1 MLYTYSASFSAII
14 KKSDVKDQYKALYK
28 YKTSVLTFLNLNIN
42 SLRDQY

>member
-14 KKSDVKDQYKALYK
+14 KKSDVKDQCKALYK